1 MTIEKEKAPVTH
13 LVELIF
19 TPDHQLKCDPASL
32 VVNLGDRII
41 WKWRGGEDFPFGI
54 VIKSPFM
61 PLQKPY
67 YLTRLEP
74 KIPKAIETGVLSCAP
89 AGHYHYLVAAYVHDQ
104 ILVEDPEIIIRPP
117 DGRGPGG

>member
-1 MTIEKEKAPVTH
+1 MTIEKERAPVTR
-13 LVELIF
+13 LVELIV

-41 WKWRGGEDFPFGI
+41 WKWASGGDFPFGI
-54 VIKSPFM
+54 VIKSPFT

-67 YLTRLEP
+67 YLTRLAARSL
-74 KIPKAIETGVLSCAP
+74 KQIEASVLRCAP
-89 AGHYHYLVAAYVHDQ
+89 AGHYHYLVAAYVDGR
-104 ILVEDPEIIIRPP
+104 ILVEDPEIIVRPP